1 MGTSVRISKEIRSRA
16 PRRFHRWMMTR
27 RTCDGC
33 ARLPAGTWIF
43 RKEAR
48 YAGADLPA
56 SKLTDDVRKYMK
68 AHRLALLA
76 ELAANDGLERRCNW
90 TVLVPGCRPFT
101 MISEPITRD
110 EALADVRVRWPGAK
124 VGP

>member
-1 MGTSVRISKEIRSRA
+1 MAALDYLLERGFTAKKQGMRVRIS
-16 PRRFHRWMMTR
+16 
-27 RTCDGC
+27 
-33 ARLPAGTWIF
+33 
-43 RKEAR
+43 
-48 YAGADLPA
+48 PA
-56 SKLTDDVRKYMK
+56 SKLTDDVRKYVK

-90 TVLVPGCRPFT
+90 SVLVPGCRPFT

-110 EALADVRVRWPGAK
+110 EALADVRVRWPGAE